1 MHTRSG
7 FTLLEVII
15 TVSMVSVIFVIASDF
30 IINSLDAQRYISE
43 QNDAIYESRSALKK
57 MIAEMRE
64 TVAAD
69 TGAYPL
75 ELVADNELVFYSD
88 VDNDAVTERIHYWL
102 ENEEIHRGVTEPS
115 GMPITYPLINEVESV
130 LVRYVRNDGTQPL
143 FLYYNENFPEDTIN
157 NPLIAPINPTSV
169 RMVELGVF
177 TNVDPTR
184 VPDTHEL
191 RSRVHLRNL
200 KENF

>member
-1 MHTRSG
+1 MFTRG
-7 FTLLEVII
+7 FTLVEVII
-15 TVSMVSVIFVIASDF
+15 TVAMVSIIFVIASDF
-30 IINSLDAQRYISE
+30 IVNSLDAQRYISE
-43 QNDAIYESRSALKK
+43 QNDAIQESRTALKR

-69 TGAYPL
+69 TGAYPI
-75 ELVADNELVFYSD
+75 ELVADNEIIFYSD

-102 ENEEIHRGVTEPS
+102 VNEHIQRGVIEPTGVPLSYASENEVTS
-115 GMPITYPLINEVESV
+115 TIVS
-130 LVRYVRNDGTQPL
+130 YVRNDVLQPV
-143 FLYYNENFPEDTIN
+143 FIYYNENYPEDVIN
-157 NPLIAPINPTSV
+157 NPLASPINPTSV
-169 RMVELGVF
+169 RMVELGIF
-177 TNVDPTR
+177 TNVDPIQ